1 MKVTLTFN
9 EQRRAA
15 YRQQGLWGDASL
27 ADYWQQTARAMPDK
41 IAVVDNHG
49 ASYTYSALDHAASC
63 LANWML
69 AKGIESGDRIA
80 FQLPGWCEF
89 TVIYLAC
96 LKIGAVSVPL
106 LPSWREAELV
116 WVLNKCQAKMFFAP
130 TLFKQTRPVDLIL
143 PLQNQLP
150 QLQQIVGVD
159 KLAPATSSLSLSQI
173 IADNTP
179 LTTAITTHG
188 DELAAVLFTSG
199 TEGLPKGVMLT
210 HNNILAS
217 ERAYCA
223 RLNLTW
229 QDVFMMPAPLGHA
242 TGFLHGVTAPFLIG
256 ARSVLLDIFT
266 PDACLAL
273 LEQQRCTCMLGA
285 TPFVYDL
292 LNVLEK
298 QPADLSAL
306 RFFLC
311 GGTTIPKKVAR
322 ECQQL
327 GIKLLSVYG
336 STESS
341 PHAVVNLDDP
351 LSRFMHTDGYAAAG
365 VEIKVVDD
373 ARKTLPPGC
382 EGEEASRGP
391 NVFMGYFDEPELTAR
406 ALDEEGWYYSGDLCR
421 MDEAGYI
428 KITGRKKD
436 IIVRGGENISSR
448 EVEDILLQHPKI
460 HDACVVAMP
469 DERLGERSCAY
480 VVLKAPHHSL
490 SLEEVVAFFSRK
502 RVAKYKYP
510 EHIVVIEK
518 LPRTASGKIQKILLR
533 KDIMRRL
540 TQDVCEEIE

>member
-173 IADNTP
+173 VADNTP

-518 LPRTASGKIQKILLR
+518 LPRTASGKIQKFLLR